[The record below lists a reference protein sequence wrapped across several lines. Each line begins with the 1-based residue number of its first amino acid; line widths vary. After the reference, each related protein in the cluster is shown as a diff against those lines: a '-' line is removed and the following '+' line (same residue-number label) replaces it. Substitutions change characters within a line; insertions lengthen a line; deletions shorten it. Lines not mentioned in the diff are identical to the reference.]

1 MQLVGPP
8 AGGLGVEDKALV
20 AELETG
26 GVSVSGGTD
35 IFRGRRESL
44 IGYLGLPVV
53 LAAVCGILFLW
64 VGAQELGSIERR
76 LINPERISTAFVEHM
91 ALTFASTVFVVL
103 IAVPLGVLLTRP
115 FARTLVPPIITV
127 ANIGQAVPSIGVLVL
142 LALVWAIGFWP
153 AVVALVVYSILPV
166 LRNTMVGLQQVDQS
180 VIEAGRGMGMT
191 KGAVLRKIELP
202 LAVPVILAGVRTALV
217 INVGTATL
225 ATFVAAGGL
234 GDIISGGIVTSR
246 QTVVLTGSVLTAVLA
261 LFIDH
266 LGGVAEGRLSPKG
279 L

>member
-1 MQLVGPP
+1 MAIVGPP

-35 IFRGRRESL
+35 IFRGRRASV
-44 IGYLGLPVV
+44 IGYLGLPVA
-53 LAAVCGILFLW
+53 LLAVCAILFLW
-64 VGAQELGSIERR
+64 LGAQDLGSIERR
-76 LINPERISTAFVEHM
+76 LINPGKIATNFVEHM
-91 ALTFASTVFVVL
+91 GLTFVSTVFVIL
-103 IAVPLGVLLTRP
+103 IAIPLGVLLTRP
-115 FARTLVPPIITV
+115 AARPLVLPIVNV

-142 LALVWAIGFWP
+142 LALIWTVGFWP
-153 AVVALVVYSILPV
+153 AIVALVVYSILPV

-191 KGAVLRKIELP
+191 KGAVLRRIELP

-225 ATFVAAGGL
+225 ATFVNAGGL
-234 GDIISGGIVTSR
+234 GEIIAGGIVTNR
-246 QTVVLTGSVLTAVLA
+246 QTVVLTGSVLTAVVA

-266 LGGVAEGRLSPKG
+266 LGGIAEGRLSPKG